1 MRIEAKNI
9 RKQYG
14 DNLILN
20 LSSLIIESGEFVGMV
35 GENGTGK
42 STLLHI
48 IAGLDTNFEGSVTYD
63 GEPLQERV
71 QREITLVMQKPYMF
85 SRSVRQNLAYPLA
98 VRGLSK
104 EEIAQRT
111 TETAER
117 FGLTPLMEQRADRL
131 SGGEMQK
138 LNLAR
143 AVIFSPRLLMLDE
156 PTANVDRAFTEKIE
170 ESLRD
175 YHKDNT
181 MILVTHSAEQ
191 AHRLC
196 DRVIRLQRGTDY
208 EIL

>member
-1 MRIEAKNI
+1 MRIESKNI

>member
-1 MRIEAKNI
+1 
-9 RKQYG
+9 
-14 DNLILN
+14 
-20 LSSLIIESGEFVGMV
+20 
-35 GENGTGK
+35 
-42 STLLHI
+42 
-48 IAGLDTNFEGSVTYD
+48 
-63 GEPLQERV
+63 
-71 QREITLVMQKPYMF
+71 MQKPYMF

-170 ESLRD
+170 ESLCD